1 MPALNALRLS
11 TEPRARRR
19 KYGVSRRPHRPWSRI
34 KTVILAS
41 PGSMAKCYLHFRQT
55 RQITRLVVKPLCDF
69 SGSHRIPLPRSTSP
83 RKGIIM
89 QASKSVITALFIISG
104 IQIAVLAQDQKMPN
118 HVHYVQPAQQG
129 VSPTGAIAPRLQ
141 KLGDHKFPVSTK
153 NTQAQLFMNQGLNLS
168 YAFNHAEAGRAYR
181 EAARL
186 DPNLAMAFWGQALAL
201 GPNINAPMGPDSE
214 QPALEAIR
222 KADALRANASPREQ
236 ALIDALK
243 FRYNGKHEDRRA
255 NDVAYA
261 DAMRKVHLQFPD
273 DDDISMLYVESVM
286 DLRPWGYWTRDGT
299 PYDRTSEIVA
309 LTENVIAKNP
319 NHPGALHLY
328 IHLMEAYQAG
338 KAEAPADRLLTLM
351 PAAGHM
357 VHMPAHIYQ
366 RVGRYADAEKS
377 NVMAIAADEDYISQ
391 CRAQGLY
398 PMAYYP
404 HNLHFLWFASTAEG
418 NSKVAIEAARK
429 AASQVN
435 DETLKAVPLL
445 AGFRVVPYYA
455 LTRFGKWDEMLREPE
470 PPAVS
475 AYLTGMWHYARATAF
490 LGKGQTDSAEQEL
503 AKLKDLMTDKSL
515 DQPLFSPNTG
525 LAVMTIGQEVLS
537 GNIAAAKKNYDEAV
551 SHLERAVRLEDALV
565 YTEPAEFHYPPRQAL
580 GAVLLEAGRPA
591 EAETFYWEDLKRNR
605 ENGWSLYGLMQG
617 LKAQA
622 KNDDAAL
629 VEARFS
635 KAWAKADVT
644 LASSRFGK

>member
-1 MPALNALRLS
+1 MKYARLIL
-11 TEPRARRR
+11 
-19 KYGVSRRPHRPWSRI
+19 VSFVVCL
-34 KTVILAS
+34 TVIAI
-41 PGSMAKCYLHFRQT
+41 Q
-55 RQITRLVVKPLCDF
+55 
-69 SGSHRIPLPRSTSP
+69 PRC
-83 RKGIIM
+83 
-89 QASKSVITALFIISG
+89 F
-104 IQIAVLAQDQKMPN
+104 AQEQKLPN
-118 HVHYVQPAQQG
+118 HVHYKEPAQQG

-141 KLGDHKFPVSTK
+141 KLGNHKFPVSTK
-153 NTQAQLFMNQGLNLS
+153 NAQAQLFMNQGLNLS

-181 EAARL
+181 EAERL
-186 DPNLAMAFWGQALAL
+186 DPNLAIAYWGEALAL
-201 GPNINAPMGPDSE
+201 GPNINAPMDPASE
-214 QPALEAIR
+214 PKALEAIQ
-222 KADALRANASPREQ
+222 KAIALKAKASPREQ

-243 FRYNGKHEDRRA
+243 YRYSGKAEDRRA

-309 LTENVIAKNP
+309 LTEKVIAKNP

-328 IHLMEAYQAG
+328 IHLMEAFQAD
-338 KAEAPADRLLTLM
+338 KAEAAADRLQTLM

-366 RVGRYADAEKS
+366 RVGRYADAQRS
-377 NVMAIAADEDYISQ
+377 NELAIAADEDYISQ

-404 HNLHFLWFASTAEG
+404 HNLHFLWFAATAEG
-418 NSKVAIEAARK
+418 NSKLAIEAARK
-429 AASQVN
+429 AASQAS

-470 PPAVS
+470 PPPAS
-475 AYLTGMWHYARATAF
+475 AYLRGMWHYARGTAF
-490 LGKGQTDSAEQEL
+490 LGKGQTNDAEQEL
-503 AKLKDLMTDKSL
+503 GKLNDLMADKSL
-515 DQPLFSPNTG
+515 DGPLFSPNTARAI
-525 LAVMTIGQEVLS
+525 LTIAQEVLGGELDAS
-537 GNIAAAKKNYDEAV
+537 KKNYDAAIA
-551 SHLERAVRLEDALV
+551 HLERAVRLEDALV
-565 YTEPAEFHYPPRQAL
+565 YTEPAEFHYPPRLAL

-591 EAETFYWEDLKRNR
+591 EAETVYWEDLRRNR
-605 ENGWSLYGLMQG
+605 ENGWALFGLMQA
-617 LKAQA
+617 LKAQR

-629 VEARFS
+629 VEVRFK
-635 KAWAKADVT
+635 KAWSRADVM
-644 LASSRFGK
+644 LSASRFGR